1 MANFFEI
8 TELIATTP
16 PNALIGSQFNAFL
29 KDLSWFT
36 SEETPVG
43 FVCLIITTPLFFLK
57 ILK

>member
-43 FVCLIITTPLFFLK
+43 FVCLIITTPLFFF
-57 ILK
+57 